1 MSFLTVADHDL
12 GAFPFIALAP
22 AVIAVAIAGVTVHR
36 HSSAG
41 SAEADRAPGS

>member
-22 AVIAVAIAGVTVHR
+22 AVIAVAIAAYTVVGYDYR
-36 HSSAG
+36 PV
-41 SAEADRAPGS
+41 APPERR